1 MWRVLIPLPAQPG
14 LLGGELYA
22 QWLEFGAQVAA
33 SQAMRFQIAP
43 RMPNLDMTT
52 LIRHADGTVEIRPRF
67 APVFGFRCL

>member
-1 MWRVLIPLPAQPG
+1 
-14 LLGGELYA
+14 
-22 QWLEFGAQVAA
+22 
-33 SQAMRFQIAP
+33 MRFQIAP